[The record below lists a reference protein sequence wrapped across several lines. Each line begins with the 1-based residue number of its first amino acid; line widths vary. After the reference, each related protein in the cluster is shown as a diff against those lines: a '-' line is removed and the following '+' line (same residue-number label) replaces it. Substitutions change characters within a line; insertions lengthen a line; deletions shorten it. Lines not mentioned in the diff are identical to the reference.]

1 MRLTGAAC
9 EGLSGLAVR
18 VRRVKRERRMY
29 KRHSSLSYQGYSFP
43 WFVTLIWIGFFIG
56 GIAYLVRFLL
66 LS

>member
-1 MRLTGAAC
+1 
-9 EGLSGLAVR
+9 
-18 VRRVKRERRMY
+18 MY